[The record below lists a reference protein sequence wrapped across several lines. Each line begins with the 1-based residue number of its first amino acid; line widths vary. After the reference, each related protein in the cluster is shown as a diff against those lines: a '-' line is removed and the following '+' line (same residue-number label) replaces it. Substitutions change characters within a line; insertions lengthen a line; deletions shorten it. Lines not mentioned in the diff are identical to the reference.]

1 MAANL
6 SYSFFDDEVVVVE
19 PHKFEGVFIAKGK
32 NNDAICTKNLVPGEA
47 VNVEELISVKN
58 KVGIKTEYRIWD
70 PSRSK
75 LAAAIRCGVE
85 NIWVKPGSRVLY
97 IGDVCETTVSH
108 LSDLVGPDGL
118 VYAVG
123 SSDAVVNM
131 AEKRSN
137 VIPVYTDYSAP
148 MMYLMLVSMVDV
160 ICADLEDPLKVYGP
174 IMKVRGL
181 AMNALHFLRAGGHFL
196 VFTQAD
202 SIVPTSENGVA
213 IESLRGEEK
222 REFNIL
228 EMIKLEQDH
237 KGNPTKEL
245 IDFLVGNLPEEM
257 SVPGG
262 APISCSNGM
271 LAGKIARRLKL
282 SLRVGS
288 KEDNI
293 LRGLRSNICE
303 FFGKKPAE
311 LEKFQRDLALS
322 LARQRR
328 KSTYKGNFMAANSS
342 SSFFDDEVVV
352 EPHKFEGVYIAKGKN
367 DDAICTEN
375 LVPGEAVNGE
385 ELISVKNKDG
395 IETEY
400 RIWDPSRSK
409 LAAAIQC
416 GVENIWVKPGSR
428 VLYIGDVCE
437 TTVSHLSDLV
447 GLDGLIYSVGSSD
460 AVVNMA
466 EKRSN
471 VIPIYYGYGAPMMYL
486 MLVSMVD
493 VICADLKDP
502 LKMYGQDRA
511 VIGLAMNAQ
520 HFLRAGGHFLAFTQ
534 ADSIVPTSENG
545 VAIESLRGEEKREF
559 NILEMI
565 ELEQDHKGLVMVGG
579 CYRKLDA

>member
-1 MAANL
+1 MVSKSEEEEDALRQALLSLPASSSSTRRKRSASTRKKRAAPPNDPFL
-6 SYSFFDDEVVVVE
+6 PSVDRLIHMELRRASEASLPRMPIRRRILHGLPVYFLFDCAFGCALFVCHDLDEFGYN
-19 PHKFEGVFIAKGK
+19 FEGAEEYIKRYKQVFKPIGFYHFQST
-32 NNDAICTKNLVPGEA
+32 DA
-47 VNVEELISVKN
+47 
-58 KVGIKTEYRIWD
+58 
-70 PSRSK
+70 
-75 LAAAIRCGVE
+75 
-85 NIWVKPGSRVLY
+85 
-97 IGDVCETTVSH
+97 
-108 LSDLVGPDGL
+108 
-118 VYAVG
+118 
-123 SSDAVVNM
+123 
-131 AEKRSN
+131 
-137 VIPVYTDYSAP
+137 
-148 MMYLMLVSMVDV
+148 
-160 ICADLEDPLKVYGP
+160 
-174 IMKVRGL
+174 
-181 AMNALHFLRAGGHFL
+181 ALHQL
-196 VFTQAD
+196 T
-202 SIVPTSENGVA
+202 N
-213 IESLRGEEK
+213 
-222 REFNIL
+222 FN
-228 EMIKLEQDH
+228 KF
-237 KGNPTKEL
+237 NPTKEL

>member
-1 MAANL
+1 MVSKSEEEEDALRQAPLSLPASSSSTRRKRSASTRKKRAAPPNDPFL
-6 SYSFFDDEVVVVE
+6 PSVDRLIHMELRRASEASLPRMPIRRRILHGLPVYFLFDCAFGCALFVCHDLDEFGYN
-19 PHKFEGVFIAKGK
+19 FEGAEEYIKRYKQVFKPIGFYHFQST
-32 NNDAICTKNLVPGEA
+32 DA
-47 VNVEELISVKN
+47 
-58 KVGIKTEYRIWD
+58 
-70 PSRSK
+70 
-75 LAAAIRCGVE
+75 
-85 NIWVKPGSRVLY
+85 
-97 IGDVCETTVSH
+97 
-108 LSDLVGPDGL
+108 
-118 VYAVG
+118 
-123 SSDAVVNM
+123 
-131 AEKRSN
+131 
-137 VIPVYTDYSAP
+137 
-148 MMYLMLVSMVDV
+148 
-160 ICADLEDPLKVYGP
+160 
-174 IMKVRGL
+174 
-181 AMNALHFLRAGGHFL
+181 ALHQL
-196 VFTQAD
+196 T
-202 SIVPTSENGVA
+202 N
-213 IESLRGEEK
+213 
-222 REFNIL
+222 FN
-228 EMIKLEQDH
+228 KF
-237 KGNPTKEL
+237 NPTKEL

-447 GLDGLIYSVGSSD
+447 GL
-460 AVVNMA
+460 
-466 EKRSN
+466 
-471 VIPIYYGYGAPMMYL
+471 
-486 MLVSMVD
+486 
-493 VICADLKDP
+493 
-502 LKMYGQDRA
+502 MYGQDRA